1 MEKTRLENMAAQTH
15 STIDNYK
22 DLLLENEALRD
33 RIEALQSGE
42 ISDTQRQSI
51 MSFVNEY
58 GLKMFDLG
66 QEADTEKQDALIRE
80 ATTRKGFIKMILGL
94 IGK

>member
-1 MEKTRLENMAAQTH
+1 MEKRIKVLEA
-15 STIDNYK
+15 DNK
-22 DLLLENEALRD
+22 ALRA
-33 RIEALQSGE
+33 RMEALQNRE

-66 QEADTEKQDALIRE
+66 QEADTEKQDSLIRQ
-80 ATTRKGFIKMILGL
+80 AASRKGFIEMILGL
-94 IGK
+94 LGK

>member
-1 MEKTRLENMAAQTH
+1 MKER
-15 STIDNYK
+15 I
-22 DLLLENEALRD
+22 EALEADSKALRG
-33 RIEALQSGE
+33 RIEALQGRE

-66 QEADTEKQDALIRE
+66 QEADPEKQDSLIRE

>member
-1 MEKTRLENMAAQTH
+1 MKQ
-15 STIDNYK
+15 
-22 DLLLENEALRD
+22 
-33 RIEALQSGE
+33 RIEALEADNKALRNRIEVLQNRE

-66 QEADTEKQDALIRE
+66 QEEDTEKQDSLIRE
-80 ATTRKGFIKMILGL
+80 ATTRRGFIQMILGL
-94 IGK
+94 LGK

>member
-1 MEKTRLENMAAQTH
+1 MK
-15 STIDNYK
+15 
-22 DLLLENEALRD
+22 D
-33 RIEALQSGE
+33 RIEALEADNKALRTRIEALQNRE

-66 QEADTEKQDALIRE
+66 QEADPEKQDSLIRE